1 MNKNLL
7 ALLLVGTVLGAGE
20 AGVNIVQRDG
30 GGWILQVDGKP
41 FPIRGVGGSSHLE
54 LLKASGGNA
63 LRTWGIQ
70 DLEKQV
76 DGKRLI
82 DRAHELGLKV
92 VPGLWIGHER
102 HGFRYDD
109 AAMVRKQRDEV
120 RAAVRKWKD
129 HPAVLMWGLGNEMEG
144 VTSAT
149 GSEAVYKEIEEL
161 TKLVKAEDARHPVM
175 SVIAWNPGKVP
186 ALLQHCP
193 SLDVLGVNSYGAA
206 SGAPEALKRAGWKKP
221 FAVTEFGVPGP
232 WEVGTTTWGA
242 PQEPTS
248 TEKARTFFATHRMV
262 TELNDGKELCLGT
275 FAFVWGAKQ
284 ERTATWFGMFLD
296 SGEKLPQVD
305 AMVKAWTGAW
315 PGNRCPTIERLV
327 SPAAAQT
334 VKPGIEMTATLTV
347 KDPEADPLRFAWE
360 VAAESTDIKTGGDA
374 ESRPKSFPELI
385 LAGTTAECRFATPKQ
400 PGAYRLFVTV
410 FDGKSGAATANIP
423 FRVE

>member
-1 MNKNLL
+1 MRNKLL
-7 ALLLVGTVLGAGE
+7 AALLACAALGAGE
-20 AGVNIVQRDG
+20 GVVIAPRDG
-30 GGWILQVDGKP
+30 GGWMLQVDGKP
-41 FPIRGVGGSSHLE
+41 FPIRGVGGSSHLD

-63 LRTWGIQ
+63 IRTWGIQ
-70 DLEKQV
+70 ELEKQV

-92 VPGLWIGHER
+92 VPGMWVGHER

-109 AAMVRKQRDEV
+109 PAMVLKQRAEV
-120 RAAVRKWKD
+120 QAAVRKWKD

-149 GSEAVYKEIEEL
+149 GSEAVYRELEEL
-161 TKLVKAEDARHPVM
+161 AKLVKAEDARHPVM
-175 SVIAWNPGKVP
+175 SVIAWNPAKAAP
-186 ALLQHCP
+186 IMRLCP

-221 FAVTEFGVPGP
+221 FAVTEFGVSGP
-232 WEVGTTTWGA
+232 WEVGKTAWGA
-242 PQEPTS
+242 PIEPTS
-248 TEKARTFFATHRMV
+248 HEKARTFYATHRLV

-284 ERTATWFGMFLD
+284 ERTATWFGMFLP

-305 AMVKAWTGAW
+305 AMSKAWTGSW
-315 PGNRCPTIERLV
+315 PANRCPLVERL
-327 SPAAAQT
+327 SAACAMQA
-334 VKPGIEMTATLTV
+334 VKPGSEQTATLTV
-347 KDPEADPLRFAWE
+347 SDPEGDPLRFVWE
-360 VAAESTDIKTGGDA
+360 LSAESTDLKVGGDA
-374 ESRPKSFPELI
+374 ESKPPSFPDLI
-385 LAGTTAECRFATPKQ
+385 TAGSGAECRFTAPKQ

-410 FDGKSGAATANIP
+410 FDGKGGAGTANIP